1 SSNSCNHR
9 PKIPLSVN
17 SSLLLLKAA
26 LASQGIAWLPSY
38 LVSSHIED
46 GELIPLTMDGK
57 CVYPTHSLYALY
69 FPSKYK
75 NPKVRSFI
83 DFLLEDHQPWKKW
96 EETINKL
103 KF

>member
-1 SSNSCNHR
+1 
-9 PKIPLSVN
+9 
-17 SSLLLLKAA
+17 
-26 LASQGIAWLPSY
+26 
-38 LVSSHIED
+38 
-46 GELIPLTMDGK
+46 
-57 CVYPTHSLYALY
+57 LYALY